1 MSFDTKTVELHE
13 DDMALVGDEGFDWS
27 EAQSI
32 AAVKLAF
39 DMTDLGPPSNS
50 KNFDCRAT
58 SRLWP
63 FPDINAALSGAG

>member
-27 EAQSI
+27 EAQAI

-39 DMTDLGPPSNS
+39 DMTDIESP
-50 KNFDCRAT
+50 KQF
-58 SRLWP
+58 
-63 FPDINAALSGAG
+63 